1 MIYIAVD
8 PGKSGAIAV
17 SDGGKV
23 HYDKM
28 PENMYEIQDYF
39 NEISKFQEC
48 ICVIER
54 LHKGM
59 AAQGPR
65 KGVKAI
71 WSQAENYTA
80 ILCALYN
87 AEIKTIQVTPQNWMG
102 KMNGQRP
109 KEYGERKSWL
119 HEHAKGLYPELKS
132 PKYAADALCIL
143 SLMNHYIMD

>member
-1 MIYIAVD
+1 MIYIAID
-8 PGKSGAIAV
+8 PGKTGAIAV

-59 AAQGPR
+59 QAQGPK
-65 KGVKAI
+65 KGVKQI

-87 AEIKTIQVTPQNWMG
+87 AEIKTIQVTPQKWMS
-102 KMNGQRP
+102 KVNGVRP
-109 KEYGERKSWL
+109 KEYDARKAWL
-119 HEHAKGLYPELKS
+119 HEQAKGMFPELKS
-132 PKYAADALCIL
+132 PKYAADAICLL
-143 SLMNHYIMD
+143 SVMKEFI